1 MIYYIRNS
9 IEGLIGFYYNKDKYY
24 YIKNNLED
32 ITGILDSNYNVV
44 ASYTYDSWGNIISIR
59 DSNGLDIS
67 TNETHIANINP
78 YRYRSYYYDIE
89 TNLYYLNSRYYN
101 PQWGRFLNADGIIG
115 SSSSILGNNLY
126 NYCYNHPIGKK
137 DLNGFAAMDLA
148 SILISGAEK
157 TVETVAPA
165 IIKKEEKKYHSYT
178 PSPFHTYNDKTSCKV
193 STKKPI
199 YSESPYYCDETSNS
213 KVTSIISQSSG
224 FSPKITLKIG
234 GVAIL
239 DAGYSNQVVSRF
251 ENGIPHCYHLEKVGF
266 TKYIGVQKYKMTPID
281 CNSAGI
287 VPIGDTIP
295 RTEFQFFSARWTK
308 EDGLYSDFTE
318 SASFL
323 GTEVSAGYIIEY

>member
-32 ITGILDSNYNVV
+32 ITGILDSNYNLV

-157 TVETVAPA
+157 TAETVLNCVNNKD
-165 IIKKEEKKYHSYT
+165 INKKNSYNDVRKQQKNSNSNKNKVFRSHNNLPYRGEPGGYAKMPDGSKERWYNDDGFPSLDWHHT
-178 PSPFHTYNDKTSCKV
+178 NHGNPKQHPYVPHDHDWGWDEDGNWKPGKGYPSPKND
-193 STKKPI
+193 
-199 YSESPYYCDETSNS
+199 N
-213 KVTSIISQSSG
+213 
-224 FSPKITLKIG
+224 
-234 GVAIL
+234 
-239 DAGYSNQVVSRF
+239 VV
-251 ENGIPHCYHLEKVGF
+251 EKVVIVATVSYLAYTGIKWFAASILSPF
-266 TKYIGVQKYKMTPID
+266 TGGGSYVVAGVMP
-281 CNSAGI
+281 
-287 VPIGDTIP
+287 
-295 RTEFQFFSARWTK
+295 
-308 EDGLYSDFTE
+308 
-318 SASFL
+318 
-323 GTEVSAGYIIEY
+323 

>member
-1 MIYYIRNS
+1 MIYYIRNN
-9 IEGLIGFYYNKDKYY
+9 IEGLIGFYYNQEKYY

-32 ITGILDSNYNVV
+32 ITGILDSNYNLV

-137 DLNGFAAMDLA
+137 DFNGFAAMDLA

-178 PSPFHTYNDKTSCKV
+178 PSPFHTYNDKLVAKY
-193 STKKPI
+193 P
-199 YSESPYYCDETSNS
+199 
-213 KVTSIISQSSG
+213 
-224 FSPKITLKIG
+224 LK
-234 GVAIL
+234 
-239 DAGYSNQVVSRF
+239 NQVIV
-251 ENGIPHCYHLEKVGF
+251 KVH
-266 TKYIGVQKYKMTPID
+266 IIVIVQT
-281 CNSAGI
+281 
-287 VPIGDTIP
+287 
-295 RTEFQFFSARWTK
+295 
-308 EDGLYSDFTE
+308 
-318 SASFL
+318 
-323 GTEVSAGYIIEY
+323 